1 MRAIAFNR
9 KSDANAIQIQELR
22 KEAFKQFKNRDP
34 FTVLKSVEQRTIQTQ
49 EAITEFRKKV
59 KHTLERIESY
69 SQSLQKTSTVK
80 RRCH

>member
-9 KSDANAIQIQELR
+9 KSDANAIQIQEFR

-59 KHTLERIESY
+59 KHTLERIEGY
-69 SQSLQKTSTVK
+69 SQ
-80 RRCH
+80 